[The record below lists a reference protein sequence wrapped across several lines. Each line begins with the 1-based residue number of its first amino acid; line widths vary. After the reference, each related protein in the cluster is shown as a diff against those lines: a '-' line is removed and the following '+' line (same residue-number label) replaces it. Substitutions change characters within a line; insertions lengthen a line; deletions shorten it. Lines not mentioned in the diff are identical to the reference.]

1 MYVIEEYEK
10 IKRITVPDQGNL
22 LYVTTDNDAVLEPII
37 KQIHKELAL
46 TPINLGPY
54 IEDHDSWQQHTKKIL
69 SYQELCK
76 EVERLGIPK
85 IRFIGICNRNGQTE
99 CGDMR
104 PGVISILSPAEREK
118 SVRVAWKRWKIRK
131 KFADKIGNGLYVMA
145 VYEKMK
151 RIIIP
156 IDDNYLILITAELE
170 ANHGEIIDHVLKL
183 TNLFRGGQ

>member
-1 MYVIEEYEK
+1 MLTDKDKRIILHVSWSGFKFCKSIQEKIGKGLYVIEEYEK

-37 KQIHKELAL
+37 KQIYKELAL

-54 IEDHDSWQQHTKKIL
+54 IEDHDSWQQHTKKVL

-104 PGVISILSPAEREK
+104 PGVISILSPAER
-118 SVRVAWKRWKIRK
+118 KISSCS
-131 KFADKIGNGLYVMA
+131 M
-145 VYEKMK
+145 EKMENK
-151 RIIIP
+151 K
-156 IDDNYLILITAELE
+156 
-170 ANHGEIIDHVLKL
+170 EI
-183 TNLFRGGQ
+183 RG